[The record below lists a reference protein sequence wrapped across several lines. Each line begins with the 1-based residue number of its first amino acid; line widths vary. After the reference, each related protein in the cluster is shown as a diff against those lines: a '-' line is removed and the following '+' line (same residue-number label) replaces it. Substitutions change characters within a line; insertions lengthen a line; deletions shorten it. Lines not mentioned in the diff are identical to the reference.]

1 MKIATCTSKK
11 VKHVIIFV
19 ILATRYGIPDEDCH
33 MHLQESETPAA
44 CHAVQHRPRLLPG
57 LRSEAPV

>member
-33 MHLQESETPAA
+33 MHLEESKT
-44 CHAVQHRPRLLPG
+44 CYYFCYFSNTVWNT
-57 LRSEAPV
+57 